1 MGGETIYNWKNNWNV
16 GVAICNNLLG
26 VDKFTHT
33 RLKIHAPLGTNST
46 PRAHVFISTL
56 LILYLGKISHG
67 VNEFFHDPC
76 WTPYLQHFN
85 AGSKFKSV
93 EHRVRRSYSLSY
105 TQIQHS
111 RNARPIYQNNNPKAS
126 SQSLSDEV
134 HTLFSFTDRKL
145 MFAWSV
151 KQKLLF
157 LSFGSCLHQVIHR
170 LAW

>member
-1 MGGETIYNWKNNWNV
+1 MSAWQFVTIHWGG
-16 GVAICNNLLG
+16 
-26 VDKFTHT
+26 DKFTPP
-33 RLKIHAPLGTNST
+33 RLKIHTPLGTNST
-46 PRAHVFISTL
+46 PPAHVFISTL

-67 VNEFFHDPC
+67 ANEFFHDPC

-93 EHRVRRSYSLSY
+93 EHRVRRSFSLSY

-134 HTLFSFTDRKL
+134 HTLLSFTDRKL

-157 LSFGSCLHQVIHR
+157 FYCF
-170 LAW
+170 